1 MRSAEENSSLNPN
14 LTDPARRDLPEG
26 MVVAPRWAAIL
37 GSLMLGVLYFFLPAK
52 LRLGPAWLLLAIE
65 IVALCPAIIAR
76 LFGRRLPHFTTRLLT
91 LLTLG
96 VVTAAL
102 AIGVLLLIVTL
113 PADKHA
119 QVLFSSA
126 IVLWLF
132 NILVFSLW
140 YWEVDGGGPVKRHQ
154 AGHKAVDWQFPQQIG
169 GNDGSWAPHY
179 LDYLFVAFTTATAL
193 SPTDTMPLTRRIKA
207 LMMVQALIAMSLI
220 VIVAARAINML

>member
-1 MRSAEENSSLNPN
+1 MRSTEENSPLSPD
-14 LTDPARRDLPEG
+14 LTDTSRQEASG
-26 MVVAPRWAAIL
+26 SMSVAPRWAAIL
-37 GSLMLGVLYFFLPAK
+37 GALMLGVLYFFLPAK
-52 LRLGPAWLLLAIE
+52 LRLGPNWLLLVIE
-65 IVALCPAIIAR
+65 IVALCPLVFAR
-76 LFGRRLPHFTTRLLT
+76 LFGRHLPHFTIRLLA
-91 LLTLG
+91 LFTLG
-96 VVTAAL
+96 VVTVAL

-113 PADKHA
+113 PTDRHA
-119 QVLFSSA
+119 QALFSSA

-140 YWEVDGGGPVKRHQ
+140 YWEVDGGGPTKRHQ
-154 AGHKAVDWQFPQQIG
+154 SGHQAADWQFPQQLG